1 MVSMEQ
7 TIQNLK
13 RRGFE
18 ARLFETGAQA
28 ASAAI
33 AIIGQRSVGFG
44 GSVTLRDLGIFQR
57 LRAQG
62 NTAWFARSFSGEE
75 VPNVYERAQN
85 TQVFLSSANALTETG
100 CLVNIDG
107 RGNRV
112 AGLAFGHEEAIVIV
126 GKNKLVKDV
135 PEGIRRAKGHAAG
148 LNARRLGI
156 SAPCAADLQCRD
168 CRSPQRLC
176 RSVLI
181 SEGPPTE
188 MKVSVFL
195 VNEDLGY

>member
-18 ARLFETGAQA
+18 ARLFETGRPG

-44 GSVTLRDLGIFQR
+44 GSVTLRDLGIFHR

-135 PEGIRRAKGHAAG
+135 PEGIRRPRATPPASTPAGWASPRPAPPICSAAT
-148 LNARRLGI
+148 AAPP
-156 SAPCAADLQCRD
+156 SACAAACSSARA
-168 CRSPQRLC
+168 R
-176 RSVLI
+176 
-181 SEGPPTE
+181 PP
-188 MKVSVFL
+188 K
-195 VNEDLGY
+195 